1 MKAGSMDRAKRT
13 SGYLILSVIFVLFVN
28 LSLGLLLMRKASDS
42 MISLLQTRMLDISN
56 TAAAML
62 DGDTLR
68 DVTPEDKGTPQYDN
82 VMKTLTYFQDNIEL
96 NYIYCIRDMG
106 DGTFTFGLDPTVE
119 DPGEFGSPIVYTD
132 ALYKASKGEASAD
145 NTKYEDAWGSFYS
158 AYSPVFDSR
167 GEVAGI
173 VAVDFSAE
181 WYEAQ
186 IATLSR
192 ITSIV
197 ALISLIGGASIAFAL
212 ITFIRRRLGEVHG
225 QLNDLADN
233 LMHEIGKDA
242 ADEQVDNAKAAG
254 LRQRGDS
261 DIDALGKRIQSMQ
274 SELRSQFAQV
284 HEQAYMDGLTGTKNR
299 AAYLE
304 SVMEIEMAAKDG
316 VAAFSV
322 AVFDLNGLKTI
333 NDNYG
338 HESGDMAI
346 KDASEVIKKVFGKRN
361 VYRTG
366 GDEFVAIIDTSD
378 DNVILDLFARVE
390 RDLDLANM
398 VSRPYKMPLSISKGY
413 SIYRQGD
420 TFKDTFNRADMMM
433 YSDKEAFYSG
443 NRDRRR

>member
-119 DPGEFGSPIVYTD
+119 DPGKFGSPIVYTD